1 MATAIILSPSIAA
14 VTVALRLYTR
24 RFLVKVRFFEDYC
37 ILCAMAC
44 SITMSIFM
52 GICKCWAQSTAP
64 LRPTRR

>member
-24 RFLVKVRFFEDYC
+24 RFLIKVKFFEDYC

-44 SITMSIFM
+44 SIIMSIFM
-52 GICKCWAQSTAP
+52 GICKCWA
-64 LRPTRR
+64 